1 MIAKHPPSLIGN
13 EIGGGYIFMGN
24 PLRRG
29 DYTSKDQCLGIE
41 MTPRQKEI
49 FLVIDEWWNKFGFG
63 PSIDDIMYM
72 TGDRGRGNVHRIVK
86 CLCDLGV
93 CKRVPDRARSV
104 RPTYIKFRNL
114 E

>member
-1 MIAKHPPSLIGN
+1 MESEGV
-13 EIGGGYIFMGN
+13 GGIF
-24 PLRRG
+24 LEKR
-29 DYTSKDQCLGIE
+29 DCTSKDKCLEIE

-49 FLVIDEWWNKFGFG
+49 FLVIDEWWIKFGFG